1 MPPNELVITRIA
13 HATVLLDFPS
23 ARILTDPWFSERP
36 GYKRSEPLGIPL
48 EHILPLTGV
57 VATHRHYDHFDLET
71 FAAYPD
77 RRVPFVVKRGMGE
90 AAREAGFSD
99 ITELDPWERASVGAV
114 KVTATPAKHVVPENT
129 YVLEA
134 DGFTVFFGGDTLL
147 VPELAEVARRFGRID
162 VALLPVNGLA
172 IRPLL
177 NRRIVMDPRDALEL
191 CRVLRPRIAIPIHYA
206 FTGGPFRDRWL
217 LKYNGTGADFAEL
230 ARQSRAQTRV
240 EVLNPGVPQPVF
252 RA

>member
-36 GYKRSEPLGIPL
+36 GYQRAESLGIPL
-48 EHILPLTGV
+48 ERILPLTGV
-57 VATHRHYDHFDLET
+57 VATHRHYDHYDVEA

-90 AAREAGFSD
+90 AALTAGFTD
-99 ITELDPWERASVGAV
+99 VTELDPWESASVGAA

-147 VPELAEVARRFGRID
+147 IPELAEVARRFGRID

-191 CRVLRPRIAIPIHYA
+191 CRVLQPRIAIPIHYA
-206 FTGGPFRDRWL
+206 FTGGAFRDRWL
-217 LKYNGTGADFAEL
+217 IKRNGTGADFAEL
-230 ARQSRAQTRV
+230 ARQSKAQTRV
-240 EVLNPGVPQPVF
+240 EVLDPGVPQSVF